1 MNISDAPSQCQ
12 RHKQAYNICQT
23 KTKYLKY
30 AKQKY
35 SEQDTKYANQNTKY
49 PKQKPSTP
57 NREYKNV
64 NLYSKILIYD
74 VLSQGNFCR
83 EFTHFLAH
91 FLQA

>member
-1 MNISDAPSQCQ
+1 MPNKNQVLEV
-12 RHKQAYNICQT
+12 RQT
-23 KTKYLKY
+23 KI
-30 AKQKY
+30 KY

-74 VLSQGNFCR
+74 VLSQGNFRR
-83 EFTHFLAH
+83 EFTHFL
-91 FLQA
+91 